1 MEMFTAKIRINE
13 REIRSLLH
21 YFFTASASILEVTLK
36 DAKNRVEVKI
46 GQRFFGNCRPTIKKI
61 AERFFENCRK
71 VFLLQLQFLCYFR

>member
-1 MEMFTAKIRINE
+1 MSEKYEVYFTI
-13 REIRSLLH
+13 
-21 YFFTASASILEVTLK
+21 FFTASASILEVTLK

-46 GQRFFGNCRPTIKKI
+46 GQRFFGNCRPTIKKSQKGFLKI

>member
-46 GQRFFGNCRPTIKKI
+46 GQRFFGNCRPTIKKSQKGFLKI
-61 AERFFENCRK
+61 AERF
-71 VFLLQLQFLCYFR
+71 FLLQLQFCYFR